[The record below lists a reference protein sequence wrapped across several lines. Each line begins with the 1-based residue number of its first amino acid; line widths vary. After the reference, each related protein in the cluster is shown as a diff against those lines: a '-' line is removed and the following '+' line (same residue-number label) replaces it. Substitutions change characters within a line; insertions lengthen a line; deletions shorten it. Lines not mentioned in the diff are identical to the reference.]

1 MSSADSLPTVAAGFS
16 ASAAGSSGHCTN
28 MQFDEHDK
36 ADAHHGNEGND
47 DDEDVPDVVSSYDA
61 AKKLL
66 AGKKIAQ
73 RAG

>member
-1 MSSADSLPTVAAGFS
+1 
-16 ASAAGSSGHCTN
+16 